1 MTDNFL
7 TAEEV
12 SKILKIH
19 KETVYKYV
27 KLGKLKPFR
36 VGSALRFTQEQ
47 INAYNSLA
55 QSDYLEMNKSKL
67 DYDWCWDTLFFGRD
81 RWCREG
87 DQAG

>member
-47 INAYNSLA
+47 INEFLNNS
-55 QSDYLEMNKSKL
+55 QGE
-67 DYDWCWDTLFFGRD
+67 
-81 RWCREG
+81 
-87 DQAG
+87 

>member
-47 INAYNSLA
+47 INEFL
-55 QSDYLEMNKSKL
+55 NKSQ
-67 DYDWCWDTLFFGRD
+67 G
-81 RWCREG
+81 E
-87 DQAG
+87 